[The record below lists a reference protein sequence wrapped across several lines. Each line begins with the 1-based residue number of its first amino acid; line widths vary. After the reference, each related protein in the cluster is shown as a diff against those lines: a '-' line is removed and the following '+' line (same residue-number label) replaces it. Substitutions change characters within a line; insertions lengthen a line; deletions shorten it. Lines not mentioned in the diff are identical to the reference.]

1 MKRLIM
7 FLIVL
12 PVFGYY
18 SIAQDTNT
26 KRPGGAEITWE
37 KGIYDFGDIMEGEKV
52 EHTFQFT
59 NTGSKELVIT
69 NVEVTCGCTTPK
81 GWPRDPIAPGG
92 SGKLTVAFNSTGK
105 IGKQNKVITVTS
117 NSVGSVNQ
125 VMFSALVL
133 EKKDSNH

>member
-12 PVFGYY
+12 PVFGYH

-26 KRPGGAEITWE
+26 KRPAGAEITWE